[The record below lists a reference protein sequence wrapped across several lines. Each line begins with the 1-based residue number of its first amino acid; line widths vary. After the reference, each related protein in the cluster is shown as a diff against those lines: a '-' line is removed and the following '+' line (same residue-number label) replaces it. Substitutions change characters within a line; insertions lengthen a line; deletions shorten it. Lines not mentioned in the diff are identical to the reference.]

1 MDDQAIVD
9 LYWAR
14 SEQAIGETAA
24 KYGPYCMKISMNILR
39 DPQESEENVND
50 TYFQAWNAMPPH
62 RPAGLTAF
70 LGRIARNLAL
80 NRYKAG
86 RAAKRGAGEPEFSL
100 DELDE
105 CVPDAMAVE
114 DAVHGRALS
123 DAISAFLWKQNPEAR
138 RMFVRRYFH
147 CEPVGELAR
156 TFGVSESKV
165 KSMLFR
171 TRNKLRLYLESEGYI
186 HEK

>member
-9 LYWAR
+9 LYWQR
-14 SEQAIGETAA
+14 SEQAISETAA
-24 KYGPYCMKISMNILR
+24 KYGPYCLKISMNILR
-39 DPQESEENVND
+39 DAQESEENVND

-62 RPAGLTAF
+62 RPASLTAF

-80 NRYKAG
+80 NRCQARRAG
-86 RAAKRGAGEPEFSL
+86 KRGGGEPELSL

-105 CVPDAMAVE
+105 CIGDTMAVE
-114 DAVHGRALS
+114 DAVHGRALA
-123 DAISAFLWKQNPEAR
+123 DAISVFLWRQSPEAR
-138 RMFVRRYFH
+138 RMFVRRYFY

-156 TFGVSESKV
+156 IFGVSESKV

-186 HEK
+186 HEA

>member
-1 MDDQAIVD
+1 MRFAQRHGLPERRAAGLRHIGHAQRLRQLQAAV
-9 LYWAR
+9 
-14 SEQAIGETAA
+14 Q
-24 KYGPYCMKISMNILR
+24 ILR
-39 DPQESEENVND
+39 LHIAGNIGVLQ
-50 TYFQAWNAMPPH
+50 

-70 LGRIARNLAL
+70 LGRIARNLAR

-86 RAAKRGAGEPEFSL
+86 RAAKRGAGELELSL
-100 DELDE
+100 DELDQ

-123 DAISAFLWKQNPEAR
+123 DAISAFLWTQSPEAR

-147 CEPVGELAR
+147 CEAVGELAR

>member
-9 LYWAR
+9 LYWQR
-14 SEQAIGETAA
+14 NEQAISETAV
-24 KYGPYCMKISMNILR
+24 KYGPYCLKISMNILR
-39 DPQESEENVND
+39 DAQESEENVND
-50 TYFQAWNAMPPH
+50 TYFQAWSAIPPH
-62 RPAGLTAF
+62 RPASLTAF

-80 NRYKAG
+80 NRCQARRAG
-86 RAAKRGAGEPEFSL
+86 KRGGGEPELSL

-105 CVPDAMAVE
+105 CVGGAMSVE
-114 DAVHGRALS
+114 ETVHGRALA
-123 DAISAFLWKQNPEAR
+123 DAISAFLWTQSPEAR

-156 TFGVSESKV
+156 IFGVSESKV

-171 TRNKLRLYLESEGYI
+171 TRNRLRLYLESEGYI
-186 HEK
+186 HGA